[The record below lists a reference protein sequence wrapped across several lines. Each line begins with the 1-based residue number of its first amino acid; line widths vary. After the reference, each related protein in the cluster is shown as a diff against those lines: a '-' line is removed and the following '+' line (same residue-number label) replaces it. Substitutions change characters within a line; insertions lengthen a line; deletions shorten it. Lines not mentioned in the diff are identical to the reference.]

1 MSKSDLEDA
10 LAYQIEVAGLPD
22 PVTEHRFHPP
32 RRWRFDFCWP
42 DQMLAVEVDGGGY
55 VYGRHNRP
63 EGQEKDAEKY
73 NQAVLDG
80 WRVLRYVSKHVDSGW
95 AVAEIERALHAP

>member
-1 MSKSDLEDA
+1 M
-10 LAYQIEVAGLPD
+10 AYQIKVAGLPE
-22 PVTEHRFHPP
+22 PVIEHRFHPP

-42 DQMLAVEVDGGGY
+42 NKMLAVEVDGGGY

-63 EGQEKDAEKY
+63 EGQQKDAEKY

-80 WRVLRYVSKHVDSGW
+80 WRVLRYVSKHVASGW